1 MYGDI
6 YASHLHWVGCP
17 HYRHQLRASMGISAP
32 NSTIQTIDTTVF
44 IVVIVL
50 LVISKLWVNLRT
62 FSTLLRTCQVNVWTF
77 QLSCNSLQKNFL
89 YYLITS

>member
-6 YASHLHWVGCP
+6 YDSHLHWVPPP
-17 HYRHQLRASMGISAP
+17 HYRHHLRASMGISAP

-50 LVISKLWVNLRT
+50 IVISKLWVGLRT
-62 FSTLLRTCQVNVWTF
+62 
-77 QLSCNSLQKNFL
+77 
-89 YYLITS
+89 